1 MKSRHTIKSVAAIA
15 LIAGVMAIAVTAEA
29 QAPAPTPTAWDSVKV
44 TVKRWYDYWM
54 GQPAATDAQTA
65 KNATPAAGTTP
76 QQASGAQA
84 TATPTDGTTSAS
96 TSTEPA
102 NASAQTSA
110 PNAAAPI
117 PAAKPHPVETSEQA
131 RLRNQPLFDQ
141 QADSSSVDDVKAV
154 RDSVKTTPVLRV
166 KQAGVAGT
174 SQLPKTKAGV
184 PSYDFKR
191 LKSVKSVPRLDI
203 GRENEISAADFQY
216 GKLSWALQKP
226 SDLKPLPRV
235 PDLNDKDVKAALAV
249 HATHV
254 GPVRHLQ
261 AKFRVLGKPIGLD
274 SVGNVSYKLEVGS
287 EAKPLPYKPVPEEQ
301 LKMVAA
307 LILFEQG
314 NQCPII
320 MGMFHQLAKA
330 EKTKSEAEYHLGN
343 CAAQLGMHQAA
354 FEHLSGLVASED
366 REFGADA
373 LEVLAKDLP
382 IIYEK
387 DFYKL
392 VKGIKHPAKMI
403 KEEAKDNVAY
413 RTAKGAYRSGDYKTS
428 TAYAGQVSEKSDY
441 YDEARFLSSMDSWA
455 LGEKKTALKKLEAL
469 NDSLE
474 SRHIMGSN
482 IRAITHVNL
491 ARMYFAQKNFEK
503 AHEHYMQ
510 VPKDHPL
517 WVQALIEQGWTQLAL
532 EDFSGAIGNMYSL
545 HSPYFKAVYQPQSF
559 VVRTIGYLNICQYGD
574 AYRTLSFLEKGYRD
588 WYDKTNHYL
597 ANKSQPLALYN
608 TVKTYIRGKSDDSV
622 EGVPFQVWRE
632 MARRKDFLNLQAAL
646 NDKQDEAK
654 RYNGVNERI
663 KSEKAGI
670 RWRAEQSKKRF
681 DQFRAQLAKIKT
693 DRSLAKNFDEWQ
705 AGLKRERDLTIG
717 YRYKLF
723 ILENSRQ
730 GYLDFQKVSQAH
742 LDKEDQSLSLKAG
755 ETLLKHA
762 TKMKEEMARVLDN
775 NEFLRYE
782 VFSGS
787 GENIRYQ
794 VAGGQTGNVNR
805 IPASIKPTKMM
816 NWNFDG
822 EFWEDEIGSYRS
834 SLVNNCPTAHN
845 APKAPSNQASVNG
858 N

>member
-1 MKSRHTIKSVAAIA
+1 MKSRHTIKSVAVIA
-15 LIAGVMAIAVTAEA
+15 LIAGVMTVTAAEA

-54 GQPAATDAQTA
+54 GEPAA
-65 KNATPAAGTTP
+65 PAAPVAQAVKNGAPPSAGTAAP
-76 QQASGAQA
+76 ASPAPINGATSAPAASAQA
-84 TATPTDGTTSAS
+84 TA
-96 TSTEPA
+96 PA
-102 NASAQTSA
+102 NNGVPAQ
-110 PNAAAPI
+110 PAAASVV
-117 PAAKPHPVETSEQA
+117 PAAPQAAETREQA
-131 RLRNQPLFDQ
+131 SLRNQPLFNQ
-141 QADSSSVDDVKAV
+141 QGDGSSLDDVKAV
-154 RDSVKTTPVLRV
+154 RESVKSTPVLRV

-174 SQLPKTKAGV
+174 SNLPKTKAGV
-184 PSYDFKR
+184 PAYDFKR

-216 GKLSWALQKP
+216 GKLSWTLQKP
-226 SDLKPLPRV
+226 NDLKPLPRV
-235 PDLNDKDVKAALAV
+235 PDLNDKEVKAAFAV
-249 HATHV
+249 HPTPV
-254 GPVRHLQ
+254 GPVRQLQ

-274 SVGNVSYKLEVGS
+274 TVGNVTYKLEVGS

-320 MGMFHQLAKA
+320 MGMFHQLARA
-330 EKTKSEAEYHLGN
+330 EKTRAESEYHLGA
-343 CAAQLGMHQAA
+343 CAAQLSMHQAA

-366 REFGADA
+366 KEFGAAA

-392 VKGIKHPAKMI
+392 VKGIKQPAKMI

-413 RTAKGAYRSGDYKTS
+413 RTAKGAYRAGDYKTS
-428 TAYAGQVSEKSDY
+428 SAYAAQVSEKSDY

-455 LGEKKTALKKLEAL
+455 LGEKKTALKKLETL

-474 SRHIMGSN
+474 VRHIMGSN

-491 ARMYFAQKNFEK
+491 ARMYFAQKKFEK

-559 VVRTIGYLNICQYGD
+559 VVRTVGYLNICQYGD

-588 WYDKTNHYL
+588 WYDKTNQYL
-597 ANKSQPLALYN
+597 ANKSEPLALYN

-622 EGVPFQVWRE
+622 DGVPFQIWRE
-632 MARRKDFLNLQAAL
+632 MARRKDFLNLQTAL
-646 NDKQDEAK
+646 NDKQDETK

-663 KSEKAGI
+663 KAEKASI

-681 DQFRAQLAKIKT
+681 DQFKAQLAKVKT
-693 DRSLAKNFDEWQ
+693 DRSLAKNLDEWQ
-705 AGLKRERDLTIG
+705 TGLKRERDLTIG

-730 GYLDFQKVSQAH
+730 GYLEFQKVSQAH
-742 LDKEDQSLSLKAG
+742 LDKEGHSLSLSAG
-755 ETLLKHA
+755 EALLRHA
-762 TKMKEEMARVLDN
+762 NKMKEEMARVLDN

-805 IPASIKPTKMM
+805 VPASIKPTKMM

-845 APKAPSNQASVNG
+845 APKVPSDQASVNE